1 VESILGAAGPISGF
15 VERYPEQATRARC
28 ECWLG
33 EPDNRPA
40 VSETVSSSMEPAPE
54 LVSLMERMFR
64 NWDALD
70 ANGMSMCAGWAG
82 VQSATMSG

>member
-1 VESILGAAGPISGF
+1 
-15 VERYPEQATRARC
+15 
-28 ECWLG
+28 
-33 EPDNRPA
+33 
-40 VSETVSSSMEPAPE
+40 MEPAPE
-54 LVSLMERMFR
+54 LVSLMERTFR